1 MIEIRF
7 HGRGGQGSVTA
18 AELVAQAAINEGKYA
33 QAFPSFGPERRGA
46 PVSAFLRVS
55 DSQIF
60 LREKI
65 EAPDVIVVLDA
76 SLIELVDVFSGL
88 KAGGS
93 AVMNCPPHKR
103 KSLMPWNES
112 YRLVTVDATQAA
124 MNNIGLPIANTAMIG
139 ALLKGMGLIKLDSFQ
154 MPLQTRFG
162 RLAEKNFQ
170 SMTQAF
176 HDAQIAEPS
185 GEAPLSSPAQ
195 ELDFS
200 GIIEKEALMAW
211 KSLALGG
218 DILEPGNSARFLTGT
233 WRMTGKP
240 VFHSDACTKCG
251 LCRLFCPEDA
261 IFRDA
266 DEQFIYNEDYCKGCG
281 QCAREC
287 PKGAITMEEEAWV

>member
-18 AELVAQAAINEGKYA
+18 AELVAQAVVNEGIYA

-65 EAPDVIVVLDA
+65 EAPDMIVVLDA

-93 AVMNCPPHKR
+93 AVINCPPHKR

-112 YRLVTVDATQAA
+112 YRLVTVDATQVA

-139 ALLKGMGLIKLDSFQ
+139 AFLKGLGLIKLDSFKV
-154 MPLQTRFG
+154 PLQTRFG

-185 GEAPLSSPAQ
+185 GETSLSSPAQ
-195 ELDFS
+195 ELNFT
-200 GIIEKEALMAW
+200 GILEKEALMAW
-211 KSLALGG
+211 KSLALGA

-240 VFHSDACTKCG
+240 IFHSDACTKCG
-251 LCRLFCPEDA
+251 LCQLFCPEDS
-261 IFRDA
+261 IFQNTE
-266 DEQFIYNEDYCKGCG
+266 EQFTYNEDYCKGCG
-281 QCAREC
+281 LCAQEC
-287 PKGAITMEEEAWV
+287 PQAAITMEEEAWV